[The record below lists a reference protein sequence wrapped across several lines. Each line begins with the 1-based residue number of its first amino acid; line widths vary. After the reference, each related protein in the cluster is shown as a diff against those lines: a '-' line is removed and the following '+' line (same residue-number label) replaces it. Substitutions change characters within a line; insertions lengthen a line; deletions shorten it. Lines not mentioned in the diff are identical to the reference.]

1 MDGKPPF
8 DFKKLKNVYLETL
21 KSHNKASVFDLQV
34 NKGRF
39 LFMLY
44 LFDKA
49 DEDTLFIYMR
59 NTRVIQK
66 IKMYGNHKKGEFK
79 VYITKKIRE
88 QMIKELCLN
97 NTGTPFNFQNF
108 LEELNSKIPLEILQ
122 KDKNDAIRENK
133 RIITQFGLF
142 DEAEKTVLI
151 GDKQLPMNEK
161 PQEKTLEK
169 LYLFTDSDEKDVDEY
184 IKLLK
189 KLNRTVAGTTED
201 NNYKAAN
208 IRDLIANLSN

>member
-1 MDGKPPF
+1 MDGKPF

-66 IKMYGNHKKGEFK
+66 
-79 VYITKKIRE
+79 
-88 QMIKELCLN
+88 
-97 NTGTPFNFQNF
+97 
-108 LEELNSKIPLEILQ
+108 
-122 KDKNDAIRENK
+122 
-133 RIITQFGLF
+133 
-142 DEAEKTVLI
+142 
-151 GDKQLPMNEK
+151 
-161 PQEKTLEK
+161 
-169 LYLFTDSDEKDVDEY
+169 
-184 IKLLK
+184 
-189 KLNRTVAGTTED
+189 
-201 NNYKAAN
+201 
-208 IRDLIANLSN
+208 

>member
-1 MDGKPPF
+1 
-8 DFKKLKNVYLETL
+8 
-21 KSHNKASVFDLQV
+21 
-34 NKGRF
+34 
-39 LFMLY
+39 
-44 LFDKA
+44 
-49 DEDTLFIYMR
+49 
-59 NTRVIQK
+59 
-66 IKMYGNHKKGEFK
+66 MYGNHKKGEFK

-189 KLNRTVAGTTED
+189 KLNRTVAWTTED

>member
-1 MDGKPPF
+1 
-8 DFKKLKNVYLETL
+8 
-21 KSHNKASVFDLQV
+21 
-34 NKGRF
+34 
-39 LFMLY
+39 
-44 LFDKA
+44 
-49 DEDTLFIYMR
+49 
-59 NTRVIQK
+59 
-66 IKMYGNHKKGEFK
+66 
-79 VYITKKIRE
+79 
-88 QMIKELCLN
+88 MIKELCLN

-189 KLNRTVAGTTED
+189 KLNRTVAWTTED

-208 IRDLIANLSN
+208 IRDLIANLSK

>member
-1 MDGKPPF
+1 
-8 DFKKLKNVYLETL
+8 
-21 KSHNKASVFDLQV
+21 
-34 NKGRF
+34 
-39 LFMLY
+39 
-44 LFDKA
+44 
-49 DEDTLFIYMR
+49 
-59 NTRVIQK
+59 
-66 IKMYGNHKKGEFK
+66 
-79 VYITKKIRE
+79 
-88 QMIKELCLN
+88 MIEELCLN

-189 KLNRTVAGTTED
+189 KLNRTVAWTTED

>member
-1 MDGKPPF
+1 
-8 DFKKLKNVYLETL
+8 
-21 KSHNKASVFDLQV
+21 
-34 NKGRF
+34 
-39 LFMLY
+39 
-44 LFDKA
+44 
-49 DEDTLFIYMR
+49 
-59 NTRVIQK
+59 
-66 IKMYGNHKKGEFK
+66 
-79 VYITKKIRE
+79 
-88 QMIKELCLN
+88 MIKELCLN

-189 KLNRTVAGTTED
+189 KLNRTVAWTTED